1 MTYAAK
7 RTQFKL
13 AFITF
18 FTLFAFIAFVFV
30 EPFIQFAFVF
40 VESLIQLIVGSLV
53 IFPRP
58 ESAFILELE
67 QQTGSFPQPVIFR
80 PVKTGPFS
88 CTETH
93 ASESAH
99 RLQAGGWQKFI
110 MGVRTQA

>member
-1 MTYAAK
+1 MHCKEDIIHLNKTMQKRGMTYAAK

-13 AFITF
+13 
-18 FTLFAFIAFVFV
+18 AFIAFVFV

-67 QQTGSFPQPVIFR
+67 Q
-80 PVKTGPFS
+80 
-88 CTETH
+88 
-93 ASESAH
+93 
-99 RLQAGGWQKFI
+99 
-110 MGVRTQA
+110 